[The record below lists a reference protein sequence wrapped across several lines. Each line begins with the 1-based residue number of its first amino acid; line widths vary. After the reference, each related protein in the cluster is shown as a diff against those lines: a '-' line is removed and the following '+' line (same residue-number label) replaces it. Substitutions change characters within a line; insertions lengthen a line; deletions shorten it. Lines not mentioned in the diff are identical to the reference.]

1 MEYVIVGVAGYRILW
16 VLVLVLVW
24 NTVFEFLLKFFI
36 SDLSLKKVKT
46 TF

>member
-24 NTVFEFLLKFFI
+24 NTVMFEFLLKFFI
-36 SDLSLKKVKT
+36 SDLSLKR
-46 TF
+46 